1 MTPRGW
7 DAELGTFWYLLD
19 LLILAFI
26 ATDSHYQYWTSNVFT
41 KPWSHAALRYLNF
54 GFSSQS
60 LAHAPA
66 GLGHSGR
73 PGPPLPIHAIG
84 RYDLP
89 EQPWPRTEFC
99 AVFHEHLGCDLGR
112 VHLLF
117 WVYSWYYKSTM
128 IDLEIWTFGIDFIAL
143 AIYCR

>member
-1 MTPRGW
+1 MAPRGW

-73 PGPPLPIHAIG
+73 PGPPLPP
-84 RYDLP
+84 LP
-89 EQPWPRTEFC
+89 LAVMTSRTAMAADRVLC
-99 AVFHEHLGCDLGR
+99 CFHEHLGCDLGR

-117 WVYSWYYKSTM
+117 WVYSGTTN
-128 IDLEIWTFGIDFIAL
+128 LQ
-143 AIYCR
+143 